1 MRKKFLCVLLSLV
14 LGASLLCA
22 CGGNTGSG
30 PGTVKFWVYGDESE
44 LEIYTLMTEEFN
56 KTYGKE
62 NDITVDISTK
72 PPGNYESLIQ
82 TVSTS
87 KSGPDVFLVIE
98 DNFKKW
104 INMGFLADMTSYL
117 DAVTDIDIS
126 DVYATTV
133 DRLRY
138 NIDKNTSNAD
148 DPLYG
153 LPLDTKPSAIYY
165 NETMFEKAG
174 IIVISVDEENMDAW
188 NKGEIADNRGK
199 KKSDFPKLS
208 NVTVPKKGYYRSRNP
223 YTTDTGFIMPASDE
237 VLVFN
242 NRIAMNWDEVEDLA
256 MIFTPAEQY
265 NPEAGTKFGTDYGYF
280 TEWWFNYGWS
290 VGGDCLTDLSGEGDW
305 NFSLLD
311 ASPNYY
317 VTQDGFKGE
326 YSGKTYVK
334 GETLSHLDKYDV
346 PAGQLMKADDEGGY
360 TYNGNK
366 IGIRAAVTAAA
377 ESGAL
382 IALPSTR
389 EAFTRYLKL
398 GAETDADIEGE
409 GGLGISPNPLTFSTR
424 TRMNYFYSGK
434 MAMLVD
440 YSSYMATVSEQAE
453 KRGFKWDVAPL
464 VVYKQ
469 YVDPLDP
476 DCDETVVVGKKAGQS
491 NSKAMVSRVNAQNKE
506 AAAKFMKWMASKS
519 GQAIRAEHGHFPNQ
533 SSLIASVKFP
543 GYAPANV
550 KAFSEALNWQGA
562 GDWWYMPDYEWI
574 NVWAVPLNSEV
585 RNGKI
590 TYDAWKADAVKA
602 TNKRLK
608 LY

>member
-30 PGTVKFWVYGDESE
+30 TGTVKFWVYGDESE

-346 PAGQLMKADDEGGY
+346 PAGQLMQADDEGGY

-440 YSSYMATVSEQAE
+440 YSSYMATVSEQAD

>member
-1 MRKKFLCVLLSLV
+1 MRKKILCVLLSLV
-14 LGASLLCA
+14 LGTSVLCA
-22 CGGNTGSG
+22 CGGGSG
-30 PGTVKFWVYGDESE
+30 SGAVKFWVYGDESE

-56 KTYGKE
+56 NTYGKE
-62 NDITVDISTK
+62 NGIKVDISTK
-72 PPGNYESLIQ
+72 PPANYESLIQ

-138 NIDKNTSNAD
+138 NIDKNTSNVD

-165 NETMFEKAG
+165 NETMFEQAG

-188 NKGEIADNRGK
+188 NRGEIADNRGK
-199 KKSDFPKLS
+199 KKSDFPKL
-208 NVTVPKKGYYRSRNP
+208 NGVTVPKKGYYRSENP
-223 YTTDTGFIMPASDE
+223 YTADLGFTMPSASE
-237 VLVFN
+237 ILVFN
-242 NRIAMNWDEVEDLA
+242 NRIAMNWDEVEDLS
-256 MIFTPAEQY
+256 MIFTPSY
-265 NPEAGTKFGTDYGYF
+265 NPNAGTKFGTDFGYF

-290 VGGDCLTDLSGEGDW
+290 VGGDCLTDLSGNGDW

-317 VTQDGFKGE
+317 VNKDGFAGA
-326 YSGKTYVK
+326 YSGKTYNK
-334 GETLSHLDKYDV
+334 GETLSHLDKYDI
-346 PAGQLMKADDEGGY
+346 PAGQVMTADDEGGY

-366 IGIRAAVTAAA
+366 IGIRAAVTEAATT
-377 ESGAL
+377 GDL

-398 GAETDADIEGE
+398 GAEKNANIEGE
-409 GGLGISPNPLTFSTR
+409 GGLAISPNPLTFSTR

-453 KRGFKWDVAPL
+453 KRGFKWDIAPL

-469 YVDPLDP
+469 YVDPTDP
-476 DCDETVVVGKKAGQS
+476 NNDETVVIGKKAGQS
-491 NSKAMVSRVNAQNKE
+491 NSKAMVSRENAQNKE
-506 AAAKFMKWMASKS
+506 AAAKFMKWMASKN
-519 GQAIRAEHGHFPNQ
+519 GQAIRAENGHFPNQ
-533 SSLIASVKFP
+533 SSLISSVKFP

-550 KAFSEALNWQGA
+550 KTFSESLDWQGA

-574 NVWAVPLNSEV
+574 NVWAIPLNSNV
-585 RNGKI
+585 RNGKM
-590 TYDAWKADAVKA
+590 TYDAWRADAVKE
-602 TNKRLK
+602 TNERLK
-608 LY
+608 MY

>member
-30 PGTVKFWVYGDESE
+30 TGTVKFWVYGDESE

-174 IIVISVDEENMDAW
+174 IIVISVDEENMEAW

>member
-30 PGTVKFWVYGDESE
+30 TGTVKFWVYGDESE

-208 NVTVPKKGYYRSRNP
+208 NVTVPKKGYYRSKNP

-265 NPEAGTKFGTDYGYF
+265 NPEAGTKFGTDYGFF

-317 VTQDGFKGE
+317 VAQDGFKGE

-334 GETLSHLDKYDV
+334 GDTLSHLDKYDV
-346 PAGQLMKADDEGGY
+346 PAGQLMEADDEGGY

>member
-1 MRKKFLCVLLSLV
+1 M
-14 LGASLLCA
+14 
-22 CGGNTGSG
+22 
-30 PGTVKFWVYGDESE
+30 
-44 LEIYTLMTEEFN
+44 
-56 KTYGKE
+56 
-62 NDITVDISTK
+62 DISTK
-72 PPGNYESLIQ
+72 PPANYESLIQ

-138 NIDKNTSNAD
+138 NIDKNTSNVD

-165 NETMFEKAG
+165 NETMFEQAG

-188 NKGEIADNRGK
+188 NRGEIADNRGK
-199 KKSDFPKLS
+199 KKSDFPKL
-208 NVTVPKKGYYRSRNP
+208 NGVTVPKKGYYRSENP
-223 YTTDTGFIMPASDE
+223 YTADLGFTMPSASE
-237 VLVFN
+237 ILVFN
-242 NRIAMNWDEVEDLA
+242 NRIAMNWDEVEDLS
-256 MIFTPAEQY
+256 MIFTPSY
-265 NPEAGTKFGTDYGYF
+265 NPNAGTKFGTDFGYF

-290 VGGDCLTDLSGEGDW
+290 VGGDCLTDLSGNGDW

-317 VTQDGFKGE
+317 VNKDGFAGA
-326 YSGKTYVK
+326 YSGKTYNK
-334 GETLSHLDKYDV
+334 GETLSHLDKYDI
-346 PAGQLMKADDEGGY
+346 PAGQVMTADDEGGY

-366 IGIRAAVTAAA
+366 IGIRAVVTEAATT
-377 ESGAL
+377 GDL

-398 GAETDADIEGE
+398 GAEKNANIEGE
-409 GGLGISPNPLTFSTR
+409 GGLAISPNPLTFSTR

-453 KRGFKWDVAPL
+453 KRGFKWDIAPL

-469 YVDPLDP
+469 YVDPTDP
-476 DCDETVVVGKKAGQS
+476 NNDETVVVGKKAGQS
-491 NSKAMVSRVNAQNKE
+491 NSKAMVSRENAQNKE
-506 AAAKFMKWMASKS
+506 AAAKFMKWMASKN
-519 GQAIRAEHGHFPNQ
+519 GQAIRAENGHFPNQ
-533 SSLIASVKFP
+533 SSLISSVKFP

-550 KAFSEALNWQGA
+550 KTFSESLDWQGA

-574 NVWAVPLNSEV
+574 NVWAIPLNSNV
-585 RNGKI
+585 RNGKM
-590 TYDAWKADAVKA
+590 TYDAWRADAVKE
-602 TNKRLK
+602 TNERLK
-608 LY
+608 MY

>member
-30 PGTVKFWVYGDESE
+30 TGTVKFWVYGDESE

-346 PAGQLMKADDEGGY
+346 PAGQLMKADDEGG
-360 TYNGNK
+360 
-366 IGIRAAVTAAA
+366 
-377 ESGAL
+377 
-382 IALPSTR
+382 
-389 EAFTRYLKL
+389 
-398 GAETDADIEGE
+398 
-409 GGLGISPNPLTFSTR
+409 LGISPNPLTFSTR

>member
-1 MRKKFLCVLLSLV
+1 MKKKFLCVLLSLV

-30 PGTVKFWVYGDESE
+30 TGTVKFWVYGDESE

-506 AAAKFMKWMASKS
+506 AAAKFMKWMASKN

>member
-1 MRKKFLCVLLSLV
+1 MRKKILCVLLSLV
-14 LGASLLCA
+14 LGTSVLCA
-22 CGGNTGSG
+22 CGGGSG
-30 PGTVKFWVYGDESE
+30 SGAVKFWVYGDESE

-56 KTYGKE
+56 NTYGKE
-62 NDITVDISTK
+62 NGIKVDISTK
-72 PPGNYESLIQ
+72 PPANYESLIQ

-138 NIDKNTSNAD
+138 NIDKNTSNVD

-165 NETMFEKAG
+165 NETMFEQAG

-188 NKGEIADNRGK
+188 NRGEIADNRGK
-199 KKSDFPKLS
+199 KKSDFPRLAGG
-208 NVTVPKKGYYRSRNP
+208 TVPKKGYYRSENP
-223 YTTDTGFIMPASDE
+223 YTADLGFTMPSASE
-237 VLVFN
+237 ILVFN
-242 NRIAMNWDEVEDLA
+242 NRIAMNWDEVEDLS
-256 MIFTPAEQY
+256 MIFTPSY
-265 NPEAGTKFGTDYGYF
+265 NLSAGKNFGTDFGYF

-290 VGGDCLTDLSGEGDW
+290 VGGDCLTDLSGNGDW

-317 VTQDGFKGE
+317 VNKDGFAGA
-326 YSGKTYVK
+326 YSGRTYNK
-334 GETLSHLDKYDV
+334 GETLSHLDKYDI
-346 PAGQLMKADDEGGY
+346 PAGQVMTADDEGGY

-366 IGIRAAVTAAA
+366 IGIRAAVTEAATT
-377 ESGAL
+377 GDL
-382 IALPSTR
+382 VALPSTR

-398 GAETDADIEGE
+398 GAEKNANIEGE
-409 GGLGISPNPLTFSTR
+409 GGLAISPNPLTFSTR

-453 KRGFKWDVAPL
+453 KRGFKWDIAPL

-469 YVDPLDP
+469 YVDPTDP
-476 DCDETVVVGKKAGQS
+476 NNDETVVVGKKAGQS
-491 NSKAMVSRVNAQNKE
+491 NSKAMVSRENAQNKE
-506 AAAKFMKWMASKS
+506 AAAKFMKWMASKN
-519 GQAIRAEHGHFPNQ
+519 GQAIRAENGHFPNQ
-533 SSLIASVKFP
+533 SSLISSVKFP

-550 KAFSEALNWQGA
+550 KTFSESLDCQGA

-574 NVWAVPLNSEV
+574 NVWAIPLNSNV
-585 RNGKI
+585 RNGKM
-590 TYDAWKADAVKA
+590 TYDAWRADAVKE
-602 TNKRLK
+602 TNERLK
-608 LY
+608 MY

>member
-30 PGTVKFWVYGDESE
+30 TGTVKFWVYGDESE

-174 IIVISVDEENMDAW
+174 IIVISVDEENMDDW

-506 AAAKFMKWMASKS
+506 AAAKFMKWMASKN

-602 TNKRLK
+602 TNERLK

>member
-1 MRKKFLCVLLSLV
+1 MRKKILCVLLSLV
-14 LGASLLCA
+14 LGASVLCA
-22 CGGNTGSG
+22 CGGGSG
-30 PGTVKFWVYGDESE
+30 SGAVKFWVYGDESE

-56 KTYGKE
+56 ATYGKE
-62 NDITVDISTK
+62 NGIKVDISTK
-72 PPGNYESLIQ
+72 PPANYESLIQ

-138 NIDKNTSNAD
+138 NIEKNTSNAN

-174 IIVISVDEENMDAW
+174 IIVISVDEKDMDAW
-188 NKGEIADNRGK
+188 NRGEIADNRGK
-199 KKSDFPKLS
+199 KKSDFAKLDGI
-208 NVTVPKKGYYRSRNP
+208 TVPKKGYFRSENP
-223 YTTDTGFIMPASDE
+223 YTADLGFTMPSASE
-237 VLVFN
+237 ILVFN
-242 NRIAMNWDEVEDLA
+242 NRIAMNWDEVEDLS
-256 MIFTPAEQY
+256 MIFTPSY
-265 NPEAGTKFGTDYGYF
+265 NPNAGKDFGTDFGYF

-290 VGGDCLTDLSGEGDW
+290 VGGDCLTDLSGNGDW

-317 VTQDGFKGE
+317 VAKDGFVGA
-326 YSGKTYVK
+326 YTGKTY
-334 GETLSHLDKYDV
+334 GAGDTLSHLDKYDV
-346 PAGQLMKADDEGGY
+346 PAGELMVADEEGGY
-360 TYNGNK
+360 TYNGSK
-366 IGIRAAVTAAA
+366 IGIRATVTAAA
-377 ESGAL
+377 SEGDL
-382 IALPSTR
+382 IELPSTR

-398 GAETDADIEGE
+398 GAEKSADIEGE
-409 GGLGISPNPLTFSTR
+409 GGLAISPNPLTFSTR

-434 MAMLVD
+434 MALLVD

-453 KRGFKWDVAPL
+453 KRNFKWDVAPL
-464 VVYKQ
+464 VIYKQ
-469 YVDPLDP
+469 YVDPTDP
-476 DCDETVVVGKKAGQS
+476 YNDETVVTGKQSGQS
-491 NSKAMVSRVNAQNKE
+491 NSKAMVSRENAQNKE
-506 AAAKFMKWMASKS
+506 AAAKFMKWMASKA

-533 SSLIASVKFP
+533 SSLITSVKFP

-550 KAFSEALNWQGA
+550 KAFSEALEWQGA

-574 NVWAVPLNSEV
+574 NVWAVPLNSDV
-585 RNGKI
+585 RNGKM
-590 TYDAWKADAVKA
+590 TYDAWRADAVKE
-602 TNKRLK
+602 TNERLK
-608 LY
+608 MY

>member
-30 PGTVKFWVYGDESE
+30 TGTVKFWVYGDESE

-174 IIVISVDEENMDAW
+174 IIVISVDEENIDAW

-346 PAGQLMKADDEGGY
+346 PAGQLMQADDEGGY

>member
-30 PGTVKFWVYGDESE
+30 TDTVKFWVYGDESE

-506 AAAKFMKWMASKS
+506 AAAKFMKWMASKN

-602 TNKRLK
+602 TNERLK

>member
-30 PGTVKFWVYGDESE
+30 TGTVKFWVYGDESE

-208 NVTVPKKGYYRSRNP
+208 NVAVPKKGYYRSRNP

-602 TNKRLK
+602 TNERLK

>member
-30 PGTVKFWVYGDESE
+30 TGTVKFWVYGDESE

-346 PAGQLMKADDEGGY
+346 PAGQLMQADDEGGY

>member
-30 PGTVKFWVYGDESE
+30 TGTVKFWVYGDESE

-346 PAGQLMKADDEGGY
+346 PAGQLMQADDEGGY

-602 TNKRLK
+602 TNERLK

>member
-30 PGTVKFWVYGDESE
+30 TGTVKFWVYGDESE

-346 PAGQLMKADDEGGY
+346 PAGQLMQADDEGGY

-506 AAAKFMKWMASKS
+506 AAAKFMKWMASKN